1 MFGFLNPLTR
11 TERYRRAY
19 ARCAEHHRRR
29 YGLRSLPFLSY
40 ESVFVYVCWLD
51 ATGGGMADDDEI
63 GSFCSASTLVLAQ
76 TKLDDEIRD
85 GASTLARAV
94 YARLAEDFRDARRYF
109 RQLDP
114 AFAERV
120 REIIDRHLAIERARG
135 PISIESYAEPTAEAF
150 GYTVSLVTKL
160 HGVTSEAGIFRAIAM
175 SIARALIAC
184 DCVIDLERDRT
195 SGNFNPLRDAD
206 DIAAAC
212 SYAAES
218 LLTARELAERAFG
231 TNSLAV
237 ETLASVQER
246 VTRRLT
252 RPQVAGFGKFL
263 RLAGAPM
270 TSHIDASAWSELRD
284 KLAVF
289 LAVIL
294 GDLLDRLRT
303 EPTSDPSVDS

>member
-1 MFGFLNPLTR
+1 M
-11 TERYRRAY
+11 
-19 ARCAEHHRRR
+19 
-29 YGLRSLPFLSY
+29 
-40 ESVFVYVCWLD
+40 FVYACWLD

-114 AFAERV
+114 AFEERV
-120 REIIDRHLAIERARG
+120 REIIDRHLAIERARA

-160 HGVTSEAGIFRAIAM
+160 HGVTSEAGMFRAIAM

-206 DIAAAC
+206 DIAVAC

-218 LLTARELAERAFG
+218 LLTAREMAERAFG
-231 TNSLAV
+231 TDSLAV
-237 ETLASVQER
+237 ETLASVHER
-246 VTRRLT
+246 VTRRLK
-252 RPQVAGFGKFL
+252 RPHLAGFSKFL
-263 RLAGAPM
+263 RLVRAPM

-284 KLAVF
+284 KMAVF

-303 EPTSDPSVDS
+303 EPASDPPVDS